1 MVSGPGV
8 ADTLPPTMAT
18 PASAERSRRPSYTMS
33 RNSTVVSAGRERLTT
48 A

>member
-8 ADTLPPTMAT
+8 QATLPPTMAT
-18 PASAERSRRPSYTMS
+18 PASAERSSRPSYTAS
-33 RNSTVVSAGRERLTT
+33 RNSTVVSTGRERLTT